1 MLTRNLI
8 NFPSN
13 PLNWAHPL
21 AAINTVER
29 MARQMDQLSD
39 ALLGRRGARWPSAGL
54 FPVLNLTEDHDRYYV
69 RAQLP
74 GVRADALELQLNG
87 RKLMLAGERST
98 GIDDDQANFH
108 RRERRGGKFTRVIEL
123 PGDVDADQ
131 IDAEMRDGI
140 LAVTITKAETSKPKQ
155 ITVH

>member
-1 MLTRNLI
+1 MLSKRLI

-13 PLNWAHPL
+13 PYTWAHPFT
-21 AAINTVER
+21 AMDTMTR

-54 FPVLNLTEDHDRYYV
+54 FPVLNLTEDHERYYV

-74 GVRADALELQLNG
+74 GVKAEALELQLNG
-87 RKLMLAGERST
+87 RKLVLAGERSL
-98 GIDDDQANFH
+98 DVEDDQARYH

-131 IDAEMRDGI
+131 IDAAMRDGI
-140 LAVTITKAETSKPKQ
+140 LMVTIPKAEASKPKQ